1 MLIYRKKFVC
11 FVHWLL
17 YSASWPVDMRNVT
30 PTLNGSRDLLKNH
43 PLSTERE
50 FSLKKE
56 TTSDMSLR
64 ISHAASVTYEHD
76 LKTYP

>member
-1 MLIYRKKFVC
+1 
-11 FVHWLL
+11 
-17 YSASWPVDMRNVT
+17 MRHVT
-30 PTLNGSRDLLKNH
+30 PTLNGSRDLLENH